1 MISELSIFMDWTLL
15 FIGFVGG
22 TVRGLT
28 GFIKHQL
35 SYKDVKF
42 NLTYFFLMVFL
53 SGVIGM
59 LVSSFLGG
67 DYILCFVV
75 GYAGGDFI
83 ENIYKIFAKSWTSS

>member
-1 MISELSIFMDWTLL
+1 MDYTLL

-22 TVRGLT
+22 AVRGLT

-67 DYILCFVV
+67 DYILCFVA

-83 ENIYKIFAKSWTSS
+83 ENIYKIFAKSWRSGV

>member
-1 MISELSIFMDWTLL
+1 MDYTLL
-15 FIGFVGG
+15 FIGFLGG
-22 TVRGLT
+22 VIRGLT

-35 SYKDVKF
+35 SYKEVKF
-42 NLTYFFLMVFL
+42 NLAYFFLMVFL
-53 SGVIGM
+53 SGIIGM

-83 ENIYKIFAKSWTSS
+83 ENIYKIFAKSWASESRPQ